1 MQHSWCKS
9 QNTQVV
15 GSAKKN
21 INYILNSDFFLNFFF
36 FFFLDR
42 KLKSLTEVNGLFQNT
57 GGSSKCEAIL

>member
-21 INYILNSDFFLNFFF
+21 INYILNSDFFLYFFF
-36 FFFLDR
+36 FFFLRSEAQVIDR
-42 KLKSLTEVNGLFQNT
+42 GQWLVSEHWRFQ
-57 GGSSKCEAIL
+57 